1 MPCRKVLRKN
11 ATAYLNDVQARS
23 HAKETRSEEAC
34 AFVLLA
40 KEIRK
45 CDTNL
50 GEVVSSYEEG
60 DCECFADST
69 SVSKNIKHSL

>member
-1 MPCRKVLRKN
+1 MPCRKVVRKY
-11 ATAYLNDVQARS
+11 ATAYLNDAQARS
-23 HAKETRSEEAC
+23 DADAMRSDKAC
-34 AFVLLA
+34 VFVLLA
-40 KEIRK
+40 EAIRK